1 MGSPVPLIDLKGRA
15 AVVTGGSRGLGA
27 ATARLFA
34 RAGASVGIGY
44 RSREAQALDVVR
56 ELKELGAEAWAEAG
70 DLSQPEDAKRLFER
84 ADREFDGLDFFIGNA
99 GIWFSESVALA
110 DMEAQ
115 QWRETLACNI
125 DSIFYTTREAAR
137 RIRTG
142 GAVVLVSSTAGQ
154 RGEAYHGDYAAS
166 KGAIIS
172 LVKGLCVELA
182 PRGVTVNAVAPG
194 WIDTDMAEPAVEGEG
209 RERITASIPIGRIA
223 SGDDVAGPI
232 VFLCSPLAR
241 HITGE
246 VLNVNGGAVLVG

>member
-1 MGSPVPLIDLKGRA
+1 M
-15 AVVTGGSRGLGA
+15 GA

-44 RSREAQALDVVR
+44 RSREAQAMEVVR
-56 ELKELGAEAWAEAG
+56 ELRELGVQAWAEAG
-70 DLSQPEDAKRLFER
+70 DLSRPEGAKRLFER
-84 ADREFDGLDFFIGNA
+84 ADREFGGLDFFVGNA
-99 GIWFSESVALA
+99 GIWASEGVALA
-110 DMEAQ
+110 EMEEE

-125 DSIFYTTREAAR
+125 DSIFYTTKAAVS
-137 RIRTG
+137 RIRPG
-142 GAVVLVSSTAGQ
+142 GAVVLVSSTAGK

-182 PRGVTVNAVAPG
+182 PRGITVNAVAPG
-194 WIDTDMAEPAVEGEG
+194 WIDTDMARSVEGAE
-209 RERITASIPIGRIA
+209 RERIEASIPIGRLA
-223 SGDDVAGPI
+223 TDDDVAGPI
-232 VFLCSPLAR
+232 VFLCTPLAR